1 MATSGFNPASEQ
13 DVFSIEEPHQSI
25 SRLASTLTGQE
36 ARQFYKDLAKH
47 EKEESGKMDKESKR
61 KDRCKTR
68 ESKRRERHRA
78 VAVQVNPSRTTESGG
93 TSSAGRSGELQGLRL
108 LRCAHQGDTSALKD
122 LLSKGAD
129 VNFQDSFFWTALMCA
144 SWSGHRA
151 AVRLLL
157 ERGAAWV
164 GVVDLQGRDAGDLAL
179 EAGHKGV
186 LEELQNYGRS
196 QKKNSQASTSAP
208 CGQWCDVCGSM
219 FSGSR
224 SSHFSSTLHQFSLRR
239 PPPTPHYCLPPS
251 STSYKMMLR
260 CGWTPGTG
268 LGPEGSGPHQPV
280 PTVLKQDQQ
289 GLGYGQS
296 KRAKVTHFQ
305 ARDTGAIK
313 APSKRKEERVGRGLR
328 REESRRKEERDKNWE
343 RDFRASFY
351 L

>member
-36 ARQFYKDLAKH
+36 ARQFYEDLAKH

-179 EAGHKGV
+179 EGIVCSPIAKRVTKESWRSCRTMAEVKRKTHKPQPAPPVVSGVMCVAACSAAAG
-186 LEELQNYGRS
+186 RP
-196 QKKNSQASTSAP
+196 TSPPP
-208 CGQWCDVCGSM
+208 CISSVCAG
-219 FSGSR
+219 
-224 SSHFSSTLHQFSLRR
+224 R
-239 PPPTPHYCLPPS
+239 PPHLT
-251 STSYKMMLR
+251 
-260 CGWTPGTG
+260 
-268 LGPEGSGPHQPV
+268 
-280 PTVLKQDQQ
+280 TVCPR
-289 GLGYGQS
+289 
-296 KRAKVTHFQ
+296 RAPAT
-305 ARDTGAIK
+305 R
-313 APSKRKEERVGRGLR
+313 
-328 REESRRKEERDKNWE
+328 
-343 RDFRASFY
+343 
-351 L
+351 